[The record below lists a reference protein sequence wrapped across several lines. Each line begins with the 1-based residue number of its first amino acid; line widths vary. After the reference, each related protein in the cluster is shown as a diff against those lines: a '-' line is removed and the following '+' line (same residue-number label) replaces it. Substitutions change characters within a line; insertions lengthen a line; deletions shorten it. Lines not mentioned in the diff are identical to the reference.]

1 MLWAWAVNIHPGL
14 CSMKQVSARGYIYLK
29 FCRKISQMVNLL
41 DLFKV
46 GSQSVLQLL
55 QAGCVYNHPGE
66 YLLQFM

>member
-1 MLWAWAVNIHPGL
+1 
-14 CSMKQVSARGYIYLK
+14 
-29 FCRKISQMVNLL
+29 MVNLL